1 MIAAIDLPTIKVGQ
15 GFDNV
20 VEWLENNM
28 AGFFEGIGSF
38 LETITN
44 DLADLLSAPPAALMA
59 IILAV
64 LAVLA
69 RGWLFGLFSLV
80 AMLFI
85 QSMPTQDL
93 WEHSMLTLALV
104 IVASAIA
111 MIFALPIG
119 ILAAKSRIV
128 AGAVRPVLDFMQTLP
143 PFVYLLPA
151 IFLFG
156 LGIPPGAVATIVFAM
171 PPGVRLTE
179 LGIRQVDPELVEAG
193 HAFGAPQLSVLT
205 RVQLPLAMPTIMAGV
220 NQVIMLSLSMV
231 VIAGMV
237 GAEGLGQ
244 DVYQGITS
252 LDLVLGFESGI
263 SVVILAIYLDRLT
276 SGLAQSGRPR
286 FKIRSRA
293 SA

>member
-1 MIAAIDLPTIKVGQ
+1 MIAAIDLPTIKVGE
-15 GFDNV
+15 GFDNI
-20 VEWLENNM
+20 VEWLVNNM
-28 AGFFEGIGSF
+28 SGFFEGIGSF

-44 DLADLLSAPPAALMA
+44 DLADLLGAPPAELMA
-59 IILAV
+59 VILAV

-69 RGWLFGLFSLV
+69 RGWLFGLFSLI

-85 QSMPTQDL
+85 QSMPTIDL

-111 MIFALPIG
+111 MILALPIG
-119 ILAAKSRIV
+119 ILAARSRIV
-128 AGAVRPVLDFMQTLP
+128 ASVVRPVLDFMQTLP

-193 HAFGAPQLSVLT
+193 HAFGSPQSRVLT
-205 RVQLPLAMPTIMAGV
+205 RIQLPLAMPTIMAGM

-237 GAEGLGQ
+237 GAAGLGQ

-276 SGLAQSGRPR
+276 SGLAQGGGPR
-286 FKIRSRA
+286 LKIRSKA
-293 SA
+293 AA